1 MAWQVNIRTSIILYL
16 NLLPFVI
23 ATYVLPYDRPLT
35 YAWPLF
41 GPCHSMMYGF
51 HTFFLFNLAKRHR
64 LNFCRDYSRA
74 FHIFLISR
82 KSSFDTTKSAPKQ
95 PDETPRRQATIQNT
109 TQLGLQWLKQHNP
122 RPCFFPS
129 ISFIL
134 DLLSNHYKI
143 VVLIL
148 KIISFRNNFNFSLK
162 TFLRDIQ
169 FGSRVHMLPQ
179 LGPMGLTLPAVFLPG
194 ILNTP
199 GPRPWG
205 N

>member
-1 MAWQVNIRTSIILYL
+1 MYYHMTDVSLMHGPYSVHVIQWCMASTL
-16 NLLPFVI
+16 
-23 ATYVLPYDRPLT
+23 
-35 YAWPLF
+35 
-41 GPCHSMMYGF
+41 
-51 HTFFLFNLAKRHR
+51 FLFNLAKRHR

-82 KSSFDTTKSAPKQ
+82 KSSFDTTKSAPKR
-95 PDETPRRQATIQNT
+95 PDESPRRQATIQNT

-143 VVLIL
+143 MVLIL

-162 TFLRDIQ
+162 TFLHAFSHWQ
-169 FGSRVHMLPQ
+169 
-179 LGPMGLTLPAVFLPG
+179 
-194 ILNTP
+194 N
-199 GPRPWG
+199 
-205 N
+205 